1 MAEVVPHSV
10 GLTGP
15 QFKRTAALQGDFVF
29 HGPRRFFLKQRASKQ
44 NSWGF
49 GLFAVDVSDAI
60 AVVNTL
66 PKYTSGS
73 SPRLTLDP

>member
-1 MAEVVPHSV
+1 MAEVVPHCV

-49 GLFAVDVSDAI
+49 GPSFHGSDAT
-60 AVVNTL
+60 AVANTL